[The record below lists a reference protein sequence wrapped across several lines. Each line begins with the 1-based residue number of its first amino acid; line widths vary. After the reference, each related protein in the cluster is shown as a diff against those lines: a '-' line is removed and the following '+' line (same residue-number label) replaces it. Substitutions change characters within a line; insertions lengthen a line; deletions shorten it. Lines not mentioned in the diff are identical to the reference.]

1 MIRNL
6 FLIDNEKIA
15 VFRYR
20 NENIEPIKK
29 EGEVF
34 FTIDE
39 DFWVW
44 WEKTVEYIKNDEL
57 DLCFVWNKKND
68 LIFNHSF
75 FVENLEDTIW
85 NISIAKKILDQYMP
99 NSKLINKQ
107 ETHTQNSFYTNAS
120 LQIIKDTNIN
130 DTTLKQESRSQ
141 KYFRQKREKQAQ
153 EREDR
158 WKRL

>member
-6 FLIDNEKIA
+6 FLINNKKIA

-29 EGEVF
+29 EGEIF

-39 DFWVW
+39 DFWIW
-44 WEKTVEYIKNDEL
+44 WEKTVEYIKDDEL
-57 DLCFVWNKKND
+57 DLCFVWNKKNE

-85 NISIAKKILDQYMP
+85 NISIVKKVLNKYIP
-99 NSKLINKQ
+99 HSKLINKQ
-107 ETHTQNSFYTNAS
+107 ETHTQNSFYTNVS
-120 LQIIKDTNIN
+120 LQDKVSKDVCIEGA
-130 DTTLKQESRSQ
+130 LKQETKAQ
-141 KYFRQKREKQAQ
+141 KYFRELMEKEAQ
-153 EREDR
+153 ER
-158 WKRL
+158 KNK